1 MIPFTYRAAHSEQDA
16 IEAVLAG
23 GRYIAGGTTLIDLMR
38 EEVERPDQLI
48 DINALALR
56 HIRSEPDRLVIGA
69 LARMAD
75 VASDPVTSQVQPMLV
90 EALVEGASPQL
101 RNMASI
107 GGNLLQRVRCP
118 YLRTLDAA
126 CNKRTPALV
135 ARRSMASTQVTRF
148 WARAT
153 TVWPRTLRTSRSRSL
168 RWMPAFALAVRQVNV
183 LSRWKTCIACRV

>member
-1 MIPFTYRAAHSEQDA
+1 MPVAASSPRLRRPLKEPPTGDPFTYSAVHSEQEA

-23 GRYIAGGTTLIDLMR
+23 GRHIAGGTTLIDVMR
-38 EEVERPDQLI
+38 EEVERPEQLI

-107 GGNLLQRVRCP
+107 GGNLLLQGR
-118 YLRTLDAA
+118 A
-126 CNKRTPALV
+126 PA
-135 ARRSMASTQVTRF
+135 TDD
-148 WARAT
+148 
-153 TVWPRTLRTSRSRSL
+153 RSR
-168 RWMPAFALAVRQVNV
+168 AGAGE
-183 LSRWKTCIACRV
+183 